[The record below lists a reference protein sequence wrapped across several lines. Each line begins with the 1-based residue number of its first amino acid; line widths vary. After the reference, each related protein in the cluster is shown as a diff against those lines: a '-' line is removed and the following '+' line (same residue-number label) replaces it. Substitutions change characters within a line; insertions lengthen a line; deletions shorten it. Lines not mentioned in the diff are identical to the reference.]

1 MIFVILVDQLQSC
14 TLISLIPERV
24 STERHFL
31 KPELLSGCEP
41 GLWVT
46 EGGGW
51 FGTGLSG
58 VAVSA
63 GWGPIGD
70 GAWLGAS
77 LLMSSFWKPVAF
89 DNCSSAFFGGRDDFF
104 FCFRYRGWQ
113 VDRS

>member
-1 MIFVILVDQLQSC
+1 MCCTHEVLRQPDLSRLKLVTNERARRMIFVILVDQLQSC

-63 GWGPIGD
+63 GWGSVGD
-70 GAWLGAS
+70 
-77 LLMSSFWKPVAF
+77 
-89 DNCSSAFFGGRDDFF
+89 
-104 FCFRYRGWQ
+104 
-113 VDRS
+113 